1 MTIDILRFKFIRR
14 LASSRYYPMAA
25 QVFTLICFA
34 LLIAGGLAVPHVS
47 EKMAGTL
54 RNTNLAALIVWSLW
68 WPLVIVSAVLLS
80 RIWCQV
86 CPMELINSLFSK
98 IGLRRRVPRL
108 FTSGWGITIFYSLAL
123 LGFIRTFWA
132 HRFPERM
139 AVFFLFLFATAVLI
153 GFIYEKRAFCDY
165 LCPVGRLL
173 GLYSCCSIFEWR
185 VRDREI
191 CEKCETKD
199 CINSQNAYTLT
210 ARSCT
215 SHLYP
220 PRIKDNRSCLVC
232 TNCLKVCPNQNL
244 SFSLRK
250 PMSDLFSSIKLTTA
264 EFFLLFLASGLAVW
278 EISEEWSA
286 AEEAMLYIPDHITSW
301 LGASGELGHLIHAL
315 VLFVGLPAVLFLI
328 PGIIGK
334 YVNRLSLLDSL
345 KNFSLIFL
353 PVVALTHMLKALF
366 RITSRLPYYALALK
380 DPIGYKTAELL
391 ISEKISTNNH
401 LPTLIS
407 PYLSAAALLVFAG
420 ALAAV
425 WMVGMNSPAFKS
437 LNRAGK
443 IPYVAVAAL
452 YCSILI
458 TATIFARF

>member
-1 MTIDILRFKFIRR
+1 
-14 LASSRYYPMAA
+14 
-25 QVFTLICFA
+25 
-34 LLIAGGLAVPHVS
+34 
-47 EKMAGTL
+47 
-54 RNTNLAALIVWSLW
+54 LW
-68 WPLVIVSAVLLS
+68 WPMVIVSAVLLG

-98 IGLRRRVPRL
+98 IGLKRRVPR
-108 FTSGWGITIFYSLAL
+108 FFSSGWGITLFYSLAL

-139 AVFFLFLFATAVLI
+139 AVFFLFLFVTAAMM

-173 GLYSCCSIFEWR
+173 GLYSCCSVFEWR
-185 VRDREI
+185 ARDQEI

-199 CINSQNAYTLT
+199 CIDSRRSYSMT

-215 SHLYP
+215 SRLYP
-220 PRIKDNRSCLVC
+220 PKIQDNRSCLVC
-232 TNCLKVCPNQNL
+232 TNCLKVCPHQNL
-244 SFSLRK
+244 RFSLRK
-250 PMSDLFSSIKLTTA
+250 PMADLFRSIKLSNA

-286 AEEAMLYIPDHITSW
+286 AEEAMLFIPDHVTSW
-301 LGASGELGHLIHAL
+301 LGASGEWGHLIHAL

-334 YVNRLSLLDSL
+334 YVNRLSLRDSL
-345 KNFSLIFL
+345 KNFSIVFL

-366 RITSRLPYYALALK
+366 RITSRLPYYALAVR
-380 DPIGYKTAELL
+380 DPIGYETAELINSGDVS
-391 ISEKISTNNH
+391 ISEY
-401 LPTLIS
+401 LPALIS
-407 PYLSAAALLVFAG
+407 PYLSFAALLIFAG

-425 WMVGMNSPAFKS
+425 GVVGMKSPAFKS
-437 LNRAGK
+437 LSNAGK
-443 IPYVAVAAL
+443 ISYAAVAAL
-452 YCSILI
+452 YCSVLI
-458 TATIFARF
+458 IATIFARF